1 MADNTW
7 KFLEHQESNPEALK
21 QAVDTLIGYT
31 KKKGFAGAENA
42 QLDSLE
48 LVKHVIICEAA
59 ALVLSDDWQAFMK
72 YRKAG
77 GKEDGENKYLRAGQP
92 SGREYTFYTP
102 APVEVGD
109 IVDIAVVSPDNT
121 SQGMVTAVNVPLE
134 EIEAFKDRAK
144 TIIGKAAQKAEAEES
159 EQKTLLDV

>member
-48 LVKHVIICEAA
+48 LVKHASMAA
-59 ALVLSDDWQAFMK
+59 CTVMRQS
-72 YRKAG
+72 RPTG
-77 GKEDGENKYLRAGQP
+77 LR
-92 SGREYTFYTP
+92 
-102 APVEVGD
+102 
-109 IVDIAVVSPDNT
+109 
-121 SQGMVTAVNVPLE
+121 GMY
-134 EIEAFKDRAK
+134 
-144 TIIGKAAQKAEAEES
+144 
-159 EQKTLLDV
+159 

>member
-72 YRKAG
+72 YRKTG
-77 GKEDGENKYLRAGQP
+77 GKEDGENKR
-92 SGREYTFYTP
+92 
-102 APVEVGD
+102 
-109 IVDIAVVSPDNT
+109 N
-121 SQGMVTAVNVPLE
+121 
-134 EIEAFKDRAK
+134 
-144 TIIGKAAQKAEAEES
+144 
-159 EQKTLLDV
+159 

>member
-59 ALVLSDDWQAFMK
+59 ALVLRDDWQAFMK

-77 GKEDGENKYLRAGQP
+77 GKEDGENKR
-92 SGREYTFYTP
+92 
-102 APVEVGD
+102 
-109 IVDIAVVSPDNT
+109 N
-121 SQGMVTAVNVPLE
+121 
-134 EIEAFKDRAK
+134 
-144 TIIGKAAQKAEAEES
+144 
-159 EQKTLLDV
+159 

>member
-77 GKEDGENKYLRAGQP
+77 GKEDGERKTISY
-92 SGREYTFYTP
+92 GRE
-102 APVEVGD
+102 
-109 IVDIAVVSPDNT
+109 
-121 SQGMVTAVNVPLE
+121 VNYML
-134 EIEAFKDRAK
+134 K
-144 TIIGKAAQKAEAEES
+144 TIWFLQKDHMS
-159 EQKTLLDV
+159 

>member
-59 ALVLSDDWQAFMK
+59 A
-72 YRKAG
+72 
-77 GKEDGENKYLRAGQP
+77 
-92 SGREYTFYTP
+92 
-102 APVEVGD
+102 
-109 IVDIAVVSPDNT
+109 PD
-121 SQGMVTAVNVPLE
+121 SHP
-134 EIEAFKDRAK
+134 
-144 TIIGKAAQKAEAEES
+144 EES
-159 EQKTLLDV
+159 THFTHRHRLRLATLWILQW

>member
-42 QLDSLE
+42 QPDSLE
-48 LVKHVIICEAA
+48 MVKFTIICEAA
-59 ALVLSDDWQAFMK
+59 ALVLSDDWQIME

-77 GKEDGENKYLRAGQP
+77 GKEDGENKR
-92 SGREYTFYTP
+92 
-102 APVEVGD
+102 
-109 IVDIAVVSPDNT
+109 N
-121 SQGMVTAVNVPLE
+121 
-134 EIEAFKDRAK
+134 
-144 TIIGKAAQKAEAEES
+144 
-159 EQKTLLDV
+159 

>member
-48 LVKHVIICEAA
+48 LVKHVIICEASGA
-59 ALVLSDDWQAFMK
+59 GIKRRLAGIYEIQKSRRQGRW
-72 YRKAG
+72 RK
-77 GKEDGENKYLRAGQP
+77 Q
-92 SGREYTFYTP
+92 T
-102 APVEVGD
+102 
-109 IVDIAVVSPDNT
+109 
-121 SQGMVTAVNVPLE
+121 
-134 EIEAFKDRAK
+134 
-144 TIIGKAAQKAEAEES
+144 
-159 EQKTLLDV
+159 

>member
-77 GKEDGENKYLRAGQP
+77 GKQRTCLNAWKMIYRQCRIQEEK
-92 SGREYTFYTP
+92 
-102 APVEVGD
+102 
-109 IVDIAVVSPDNT
+109 
-121 SQGMVTAVNVPLE
+121 SQ
-134 EIEAFKDRAK
+134 
-144 TIIGKAAQKAEAEES
+144 
-159 EQKTLLDV
+159 

>member
-7 KFLEHQESNPEALK
+7 KFLEHQESNPEELK

-31 KKKGFAGAENA
+31 KKKGFSGAENA

-77 GKEDGENKYLRAGQP
+77 GKEDGENKR
-92 SGREYTFYTP
+92 
-102 APVEVGD
+102 
-109 IVDIAVVSPDNT
+109 N
-121 SQGMVTAVNVPLE
+121 
-134 EIEAFKDRAK
+134 
-144 TIIGKAAQKAEAEES
+144 
-159 EQKTLLDV
+159 

>member
-48 LVKHVIICEAA
+48 LVKHVIIKRRLAGIYEIQK
-59 ALVLSDDWQAFMK
+59 SRRQGRW
-72 YRKAG
+72 RK
-77 GKEDGENKYLRAGQP
+77 Q
-92 SGREYTFYTP
+92 T
-102 APVEVGD
+102 
-109 IVDIAVVSPDNT
+109 
-121 SQGMVTAVNVPLE
+121 
-134 EIEAFKDRAK
+134 
-144 TIIGKAAQKAEAEES
+144 
-159 EQKTLLDV
+159 

>member
-59 ALVLSDDWQAFMK
+59 ALVLSDRTMDK
-72 YRKAG
+72 ITVYT
-77 GKEDGENKYLRAGQP
+77 DGSALSKDLC
-92 SGREYTFYTP
+92 
-102 APVEVGD
+102 
-109 IVDIAVVSPDNT
+109 
-121 SQGMVTAVNVPLE
+121 MV
-134 EIEAFKDRAK
+134 
-144 TIIGKAAQKAEAEES
+144 
-159 EQKTLLDV
+159 

>member
-21 QAVDTLIGYT
+21 QAVDTLIRYT

-77 GKEDGENKYLRAGQP
+77 GNGNWTNRG
-92 SGREYTFYTP
+92 
-102 APVEVGD
+102 
-109 IVDIAVVSPDNT
+109 N
-121 SQGMVTAVNVPLE
+121 VNVNIGWRSALPPY
-134 EIEAFKDRAK
+134 ARYRSAHGRPGSAGDKGSRPRAL
-144 TIIGKAAQKAEAEES
+144 Q
-159 EQKTLLDV
+159 

>member
-1 MADNTW
+1 MGRTAAATKEPPKFLRVADVAAMLDISESHAYKIMRQLSKRQDCNSRPSIQEVPGRKDVLMADNTW

-77 GKEDGENKYLRAGQP
+77 GKEDGENKR
-92 SGREYTFYTP
+92 
-102 APVEVGD
+102 
-109 IVDIAVVSPDNT
+109 N
-121 SQGMVTAVNVPLE
+121 
-134 EIEAFKDRAK
+134 
-144 TIIGKAAQKAEAEES
+144 
-159 EQKTLLDV
+159 